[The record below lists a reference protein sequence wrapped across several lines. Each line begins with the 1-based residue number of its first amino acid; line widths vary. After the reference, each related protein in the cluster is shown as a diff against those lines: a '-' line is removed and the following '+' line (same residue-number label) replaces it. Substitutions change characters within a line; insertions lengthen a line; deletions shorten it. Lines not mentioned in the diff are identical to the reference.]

1 MGAAVAGRKST
12 GKEPTPLDLHIA
24 RRIRERRID
33 IGMSQSK
40 LAAAADVSFQQI
52 QKYENGRNRIAPGRL
67 QPICDALA
75 VKRDYL
81 FEGFDEAEVAGGFAE
96 GPAAPY
102 ETDGPTAR
110 EGHAL
115 VEAFSRIKDPSVR
128 ANLLSLVRSMAD
140 MQPATGRA
148 RKSRSQD

>member
-1 MGAAVAGRKST
+1 VAGSKST

-40 LAAAADVSFQQI
+40 LAAAAGVSFQQV

-75 VKRDYL
+75 VRRDDLY
-81 FEGFDEAEVAGGFAE
+81 EGFVDDEAAGGFAE
-96 GPAAPY
+96 APAAPY
-102 ETDGPTAR
+102 RPDDASVR

-115 VEAFSRIKDPSVR
+115 MEAFSRIKDPSVR
-128 ANLLSLVRSMAD
+128 QGVLSLVRSVAD
-140 MQPATGRA
+140 MRPASGRA
-148 RKSRSQD
+148 RKSRPSD